1 MYRHLFLRAE
11 LAAAPVSLSL
21 FHLAFAQ
28 TNEHGR
34 DCSHEL
40 NQRFGAY
47 VPHQEMWSLQAIEE
61 RKCSVSSSC
70 EHDVTADWIYQWLA
84 FRIMDWAKQVFD
96 FKM

>member
-1 MYRHLFLRAE
+1 MYTHLFVRAE
-11 LAAAPVSLSL
+11 LAAALVPLSL

-40 NQRFGAY
+40 NQRFDAY
-47 VPHQEMWSLQAIEE
+47 VPHQEMWSLQASEK
-61 RKCSVSSSC
+61 RKCSVSNSC
-70 EHDVTADWIYQWLA
+70 EHDVTEDCFYQWLA
-84 FRIMDWAKQVFD
+84 FKIMTWAKQVFD